1 MSETSNELS
10 NLKKKEPPTLI
21 GLLSRADVQQKIAG
35 LVGDRKAAFIS
46 TLLAVQN
53 GNDAL
58 KKCTPLSI
66 LSAAIGA
73 AVLNFTVDPN
83 LGFAYIVPYGNKAQL
98 QVGYKGFVQLALRS
112 GTYKTITANEVY
124 EGEIVSFNRFLG
136 TFEFGERKSDKVV
149 GFFAYFKLLSGS
161 EFSNYMTVQQV
172 TDHAAKYSKA
182 YQYKKKD
189 SPWFTNFNQMGK
201 KTALKSL
208 LTKFGELSVDLQ
220 NAVSLDQSEVSPAI
234 IEGEVIDINT
244 VVVYPDGNDYV
255 EEPAEIL
262 PEKEKQGG
270 IF

>member
-1 MSETSNELS
+1 MSEISNELS
-10 NLKKKEPPTLI
+10 NLKKQDASTLT
-21 GLLSRADVQQKIAG
+21 GLLSLPNVQQKIVS

-149 GFFAYFKLLSGS
+149 GFLLI
-161 EFSNYMTVQQV
+161 SNC
-172 TDHAAKYSKA
+172 
-182 YQYKKKD
+182 
-189 SPWFTNFNQMGK
+189 
-201 KTALKSL
+201 
-208 LTKFGELSVDLQ
+208 
-220 NAVSLDQSEVSPAI
+220 
-234 IEGEVIDINT
+234 
-244 VVVYPDGNDYV
+244 YPDQNF
-255 EEPAEIL
+255 L
-262 PEKEKQGG
+262 TT
-270 IF
+270 